1 MSTPNEK
8 TLEALIEKAL
18 LASGYVKSV
27 PSHFDRVLGID
38 TADMY
43 AFIGATQAKAWSDL
57 VARGYGGDV
66 EAAQVG
72 FAKRVA
78 NELTLRGTVDVL
90 RHGVTDL
97 GVTIQLAYFRPAH
110 GLTPDLLEK
119 FEANRVGVMRQFNY
133 DPDSEK
139 DIDICLLVNGVPTA
153 TAELKNPLTGQT
165 VEHAKEQYRKDRDAA
180 NVSLAHR
187 AVVHF
192 AVDVDSVEMT
202 TKLAGAD
209 TRFLPFNQGSGG
221 AGQQGGRGNP
231 ANPTGH
237 RTAYLWEQVWARDN
251 WMDILARFIH
261 VEQPQTKAW
270 KDAIAKRVVIFPRFH
285 QWDAVKKLEESARTD
300 GAGKSYLIQ
309 HSAGSGKSNT
319 IAWIAHRLSNLH
331 NAVDTKVFDKVV
343 VITDR
348 IILDQQLQD
357 TIYQFEHAHGVVVRI
372 DENSTQL
379 ADALKGEQAK
389 IIITT
394 LQKFSFILEKIGEM
408 PKRRYAVIIDEAH
421 SSQTGKSAKD
431 LRAALSK
438 GADPTEEELAAAE
451 KEDLDEEATLEDGED
466 LLNQA
471 VAGRGRQ
478 ENISFFAFTATPKAK
493 TLEIFGRKV
502 GSGPDARWVPF
513 HLYSMRQ
520 AIEEGF
526 ILDVL
531 ANYTTYDTYWKVEK
545 QTPDDPEMD
554 KSKAKAAIARF
565 VSLHPHN
572 LSQKAEII
580 VEHFRQYTAPKIGGK
595 AKAMVVT
602 ASRLHAVRYKQS
614 IDAYIKEKGYTDV
627 AALVAYSGKVV
638 DEGVEFTEA
647 KMNGFPERETREK
660 FATDDYQVLI
670 VAEKFQTGF
679 DQPLLHTMYVD
690 KPLSGLHAVQTL
702 SRLNRTHPQKTD
714 TFVLDFRNTTD
725 DIQKAFKPWFEQTSA
740 IPTDPNL
747 LWDTHRD
754 LRALPVLIEDEIGPL
769 VTLVLQK
776 GVSGTAAM
784 AAHVEIY
791 QMLDKAVERFVAL
804 GEDDQADFRDKL
816 GRFLSLYVFISQI
829 VNFTDT
835 KMERDYVYCRLL
847 DLRLPNQTTGRVD
860 LGDDVVLT
868 HLRHQ
873 KIFEGSAKLD
883 GGDGDVAAIF
893 SGRGKEYDP
902 DEEKLSEI
910 IRVLNEQF
918 GLNLDEKDKLLFDQ
932 FEESWLAN
940 PDVVA
945 QAQNNDF
952 DNFKLV
958 FQNLF
963 LGTVIDRMDANEEI
977 FKRILDSEEFKNT
990 LLLWYAT
997 EVYRKARKKSDDSE

>member
-18 LASGYVKSV
+18 LGSGYVKSA
-27 PSHFDRVLGID
+27 PSHFDRVLGLD
-38 TADMY
+38 TADLY
-43 AFIGATQAKAWSDL
+43 AFIGATQATAWSNL

-66 EAAQVG
+66 AAAQVG

-119 FEANRVGVMRQFNY
+119 YEANRVGVMRQFNY

-165 VEHAKEQYRKDRDAA
+165 VEDAKQQYREDRDAT

-192 AVDVDSVEMT
+192 AVDVDCVEMT
-202 TKLAGAD
+202 TKLAGKD

-221 AGQQGGRGNP
+221 AGQQGGKGNP
-231 ANPTGH
+231 PNPHGH
-237 RTAYLWEQVWARDN
+237 KTAYLWEQVWARDA

-261 VEQPQTKAW
+261 VEQTDSKGW
-270 KDAIAKRVVIFPRFH
+270 KGAIAKRTVIFPRFH
-285 QWDAVKKLEESARTD
+285 QWDAVRALEEASRSQ
-300 GAGKSYLIQ
+300 GAGQSYLVQ

-331 NAVDTKVFDKVV
+331 NDLDKKVFDKVV

-357 TIYQFEHAHGVVVRI
+357 TIYQFEHAYGVVGRI

-379 ADALKGEQAK
+379 AEALKGEQAK

-408 PKRRYAVIIDEAH
+408 PKRRYAVIVDEAH

-438 GADPTEEELAAAE
+438 GVDPTEEELAAAE
-451 KEDLDEEATLEDGED
+451 AEDRDDEEEVSDGED
-466 LLNQA
+466 LLNEA

-493 TLEIFGRKV
+493 TLEIFGQKV
-502 GSGPDARWVPF
+502 GVGPDARWVPF
-513 HLYSMRQ
+513 HLYSMKQ

-531 ANYTTYDTYWKVEK
+531 ANYTTYDTFWKVEK
-545 QTPDDPEMD
+545 QTPDDPEID
-554 KSKAKAAIARF
+554 KTKAKAAIARF

-580 VEHFRQYTAPKIGGK
+580 VEHFRQHTAPKIGGK

-614 IDAYIKEKGYTDV
+614 IDAYIKSKGYTDV

-647 KMNGFPERETREK
+647 KMNGFPEKETREK
-660 FATDDYQVLI
+660 FATDNYQVLI

-690 KPLSGLHAVQTL
+690 KPLTGLHAVQTL
-702 SRLNRTHPQKTD
+702 SRLNRTHPEKTD
-714 TFVLDFRNTTD
+714 TFVLDFRNSTD
-725 DIQKAFKPWFEQTSA
+725 DIQKAFKPWYEQTAA
-740 IPTDPNL
+740 IPTDPNI

-754 LRALPVLIEDEIGPL
+754 MKAYPVLVEAEIAPL
-769 VTLVLQK
+769 VTLVLKK
-776 GVSGTAAM
+776 GVTGAAAM

-791 QMLDKAVERFVAL
+791 QMLDKAVARFNAL
-804 GEDDQADFRDKL
+804 NEDSQADFRDKL

-829 VNFTDT
+829 VNFSDT
-835 KMERDYVYCRLL
+835 QMERDYIYCRLL
-847 DLRLPNQTTGRVD
+847 DLRLPSQGSGRVD

-873 KIFEGSAKLD
+873 KMFEGSATLD
-883 GGDGDVAAIF
+883 KGEGDIAAIF

-902 DEEKLSEI
+902 NEEKLSEI
-910 IRVLNEQF
+910 IRILNEQF
-918 GLNLDEKDKLLFDQ
+918 GLNLDDKDKLLFDQ
-932 FEESWLAN
+932 FEETWLAN

-945 QAQNNDF
+945 QALNNDF

-963 LGTVIDRMDANEEI
+963 LSTVIDRMDANEEI
-977 FKRILDSEEFKNT
+977 FKRILDSEDFKNT

-997 EVYRKARKKSDDSE
+997 EVYRKARRQGKS

>member
-27 PSHFDRVLGID
+27 PSHFDRVLGLD

-119 FEANRVGVMRQFNY
+119 YEVNRVGVMRQFNY
-133 DPDSEK
+133 DPNSEK

-165 VEHAKEQYRKDRDAA
+165 VEHAKEQYRADRDAA
-180 NVSLAHR
+180 NLSLAHR

-231 ANPTGH
+231 TNPAGH

-285 QWDAVKKLEESARTD
+285 QWDAVKKLEESAGTE

-319 IAWIAHRLSNLH
+319 IAWVAHRLSNLH
-331 NAVDTKVFDKVV
+331 NIADAKVFDKVV

-348 IILDQQLQD
+348 VILDQQLQD

-379 ADALKGEQAK
+379 AEALKGEQAK

-408 PKRRYAVIIDEAH
+408 SKRRYAVIIDEAH

-438 GADPTEEELAAAE
+438 GADPTEAELAAAE

-502 GSGPDARWVPF
+502 GSGSDARWVPL

-545 QTPDDPEMD
+545 QTPDDPELD
-554 KSKAKAAIARF
+554 KAKAKAAIARF

-614 IDAYIKEKGYTDV
+614 IDAYITEKGYTDV

-725 DIQKAFKPWFEQTSA
+725 EIQKAFKPWFEQTSA

-754 LRALPVLIEDEIGPL
+754 LRALPVLIEAEIGPL
-769 VTLVLQK
+769 VKLVLQK

-784 AAHVEIY
+784 TAHVEIY

-816 GRFLSLYVFISQI
+816 GRFVSLYVFISQI

-835 KMERDYVYCRLL
+835 KMERDYIYCRLL

-860 LGDDVVLT
+860 LGGDVVLT

-873 KIFEGSAKLD
+873 KVFEGSAQLD
-883 GGDGDVAAIF
+883 GGDGDTTAIF

-932 FEESWLAN
+932 FEEAWLAN

-997 EVYRKARKKSDDSE
+997 EVYRKARKKNGDAK